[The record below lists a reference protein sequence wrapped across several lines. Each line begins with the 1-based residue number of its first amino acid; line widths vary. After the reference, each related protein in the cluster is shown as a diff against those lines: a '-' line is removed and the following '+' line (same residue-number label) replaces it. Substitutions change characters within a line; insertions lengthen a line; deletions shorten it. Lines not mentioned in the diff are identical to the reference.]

1 MHIKHTCRT
10 VRAALLGSTIIAS
23 AFSAAAMA
31 QDNAGA
37 SQGASAENGEAQGNA
52 IIVTATRREETV
64 QDVPFNI
71 AAVTADDL
79 AEQRAF
85 NLREASRLVPGVF
98 LVDNGPR
105 NNSLVVFRG
114 LSADPLTSNDGGDN
128 GGTVGTYLG
137 EIPLPVDLRLKD
149 VQRVEFLIGPQGT
162 LYGAGTLGGAI
173 RYIPNRANLDEFS
186 LDLRSD
192 LYTYKA
198 GDGISHD
205 NGATINLPIVP
216 GRIAFRGS
224 LDYLD
229 DKGFI
234 DYPYAVAQVGVSNP
248 DDFAD
253 PSNFDGKE
261 DVNDEQTLT
270 ARAVLRVQPADWFD
284 VEFSYTL
291 QDQETGGRQ
300 ISNFRVDS
308 LPVEIGKYES
318 ALRVVEPNDRKTQL
332 FAIEATADLGFA
344 QLTSATGWSTEDETG
359 QRDQTD
365 LLIALEYS
373 YEAFP
378 NFTSFT
384 LEDSDIRAFTHEM
397 RLVSQHS
404 GPFEWIVGG
413 FYQNFRFD
421 GFSKE
426 FTPGFDQFAV
436 DEFGGVQLR
445 PDVLEYFSVDRQKLE
460 ELGLYGELTYNLT
473 DRWSVTGGV
482 RYYDYDFQAAS
493 AVDIPLFRTVFLG
506 DPQDSIELDFQD
518 VGQKDDGFLFKL
530 NTSFDVTDDVLVYA
544 TYSEGFRIGSA
555 NGVALCPDPLPS
567 TQIVCALPN
576 EFQYFPD
583 TTNNYE
589 LGFKS
594 QLADRTI
601 TLNGALYY
609 IKWNGPQVSS
619 ATVNGSQPITVNG
632 AGAESKGFEL
642 AFAWEPTPGL
652 NFRGTYAYTD
662 PKFTADAIDLISY
675 FVPPGFSAPPDA
687 NGNEDRLDGQDGD
700 RLPGSPKN
708 QFAFYASYEW
718 PVSSSVDLGISYN
731 FNAQSNVLR
740 TPGNRGNGYVIPGFS
755 IHGVALTA
763 KSDSWTAQLY
773 ADNVLNKYAVGGVRG
788 NPDYNQVLA
797 DINGDPVYQR
807 TFGEFVLAP
816 RTIGLRLT
824 YSY

>member
-1 MHIKHTCRT
+1 MNIANTRQMM
-10 VRAALLGSTIIAS
+10 RAALLGSTIIATAWATPGS
-23 AFSAAAMA
+23 AQEIEEETATGATA
-31 QDNAGA
+31 DNV
-37 SQGASAENGEAQGNA
+37 
-52 IIVTATRREETV
+52 IVVTATRREESV

-71 AAVTADDL
+71 SAVSGEDL
-79 AEQRAF
+79 TEAGAF

-98 LVDNGPR
+98 FVDNGAR

-114 LSADPLTSNDGGDN
+114 LSADPLGSNDGGGN

-137 EIPLPVDLRLKD
+137 EVPLLVDLRLKD

-162 LYGAGTLGGAI
+162 LYGSGTLGGAI
-173 RYIPNRANLDEFS
+173 RYIPNKADLDEFS
-186 LDLRSD
+186 ASVRAD
-192 LYTYKA
+192 LYTIKS

-205 NGATINLPIVP
+205 TGVTLNLPIVP
-216 GRIAFRGS
+216 GVLAFRGS

-234 DYPYAVAQVGVSNP
+234 DYPYAVRTVGVSNP

-253 PSNFDGKE
+253 PTNFNPLK

-270 ARAVLRVQPADWFD
+270 ARAVLGAAPTDWL
-284 VEFSYTL
+284 EFELAYTL

-300 ISNFRVDS
+300 LSNRGIDT
-308 LPVEIGKYES
+308 LPVNLGKYES
-318 ALRVVEPNDRKTQL
+318 AMRVPEPNDRKTQL
-332 FAIEATADLGFA
+332 FSIEATADLGFA
-344 QLTSATGWSTEDETG
+344 QLTSATGWATEDETG

-384 LEDSDIRAFTHEM
+384 LEDSDIRAFTQEV
-397 RLVSQHS
+397 RLVSTHG
-404 GPFEWIVGG
+404 GPISWIVGG
-413 FYQNFRFD
+413 FYQNSRFN

-436 DEFGGVQLR
+436 DEFGGIQLR
-445 PDVLEYFSVDRQKLE
+445 PDALEYFSVDVQKLT
-460 ELGLYGELTYNLT
+460 ELGLYGEVTFGIT

-482 RYYDYDFQAAS
+482 RYYDYDFQAQS
-493 AVDIPLFRTVFLG
+493 AVDIPLFRTVFDG
-506 DPQDSIELDFQD
+506 DAPDSIVLDFQE

-544 TYSEGFRIGSA
+544 TYSEGFRTGSA
-555 NGVALCPDPLPS
+555 NGVALCPTPLPN

-594 QLADRTI
+594 QFADNTV
-601 TLNGALYY
+601 TLNGAVYY
-609 IKWNGPQVSS
+609 IKWNGPQVAS
-619 ATVNGSQPITVNG
+619 ATVNGSQPITING
-632 AGAESKGFEL
+632 AAAESKGFEL
-642 AFAWEPTPGL
+642 ALNWRPVPGL
-652 NFRGTYAYTD
+652 EIGGSYAYTD
-662 PKFTADAIDLISY
+662 PQFTEDAIDLIAY
-675 FVPPGFSAPPDA
+675 FVPPGFSAPDDG
-687 NGNEDRLDGQDGD
+687 NGNEDRLDGLAGD
-700 RLPGSPKN
+700 RLPGSPKSKLSLN
-708 QFAFYASYEW
+708 ASYET
-718 PVSSSVDLGISYN
+718 PLTDTIDLRFGWGMT
-731 FNAQSNVLR
+731 AQSNVLR
-740 TPGNRGNGYVIPGFS
+740 TAGNRGNGYVIPGFAINNFS
-755 IHGVALTA
+755 ISA
-763 KSDSWTAQLY
+763 KTDAWTVTLY
-773 ADNVLNKYAVGGVRG
+773 ADNAFNKYAVGGVRG
-788 NPDYNQVLA
+788 NQDYNQILA

-816 RTIGLRLT
+816 RTIGLRF
-824 YSY
+824 SYDFGG

>member
-1 MHIKHTCRT
+1 MKTRTTGHIA
-10 VRAALLGSTIIAS
+10 RAALLSSSMIATAYAAPALAQDADTAS
-23 AFSAAAMA
+23 A
-31 QDNAGA
+31 
-37 SQGASAENGEAQGNA
+37 SQATDENV
-52 IIVTATRREETV
+52 IIVTATRREESV

-71 AAVTADDL
+71 SAVTAEDL
-79 AEQRAF
+79 VEQGAF

-98 LVDNGPR
+98 FVDNGAR

-114 LSADPLTSNDGGDN
+114 LSADPLGSNDGGGN

-137 EIPLPVDLRLKD
+137 EVPLLVDLRLKD

-162 LYGAGTLGGAI
+162 LYGSGTLGGAI
-173 RYIPNRANLDEFS
+173 RYIPNKADLDSFSGSVRA
-186 LDLRSD
+186 D
-192 LYTYKA
+192 LYTIKD

-205 NGATINLPIVP
+205 TGATLNVPIVP
-216 GRIAFRGS
+216 GKLAFRGS

-234 DYPYAVAQVGVSNP
+234 DYPYAVANVGVSNP
-248 DDFAD
+248 DGFGDA
-253 PSNFDGKE
+253 SNFNGLK

-270 ARAVLRVQPADWFD
+270 ARAVLRAAPTDWFD
-284 VEFSYTL
+284 VELAYTL

-300 ISNFRVDS
+300 LSNRAITT
-308 LPVEIGKYES
+308 LPVELGKYES
-318 ALRVVEPNDRKTQL
+318 AMRVPEPNDRKTQL
-332 FAIEATADLGFA
+332 FSVEATADLGFA
-344 QLTSATGWSTEDETG
+344 QLTSATGWATEDETG

-384 LEDSDIRAFTHEM
+384 LEDSDIRAFTQEV
-397 RLVSQHS
+397 RLVSQHG
-404 GPFEWIVGG
+404 GPFQWIVGG
-413 FYQNFRFD
+413 FYQNFRFS

-436 DEFGGVQLR
+436 DEFGGIQLR
-445 PDVLEYFSVDRQKLE
+445 PDSLEYFSVDEQKLE
-460 ELGLYGELTYNLT
+460 ELGFYGELTFDIT
-473 DRWSVTGGV
+473 DRWSVTGGI
-482 RYYDYDFQAAS
+482 RYYDYDFQASS
-493 AVDIPLFRTVFLG
+493 AVDIPLFRTVFDG
-506 DPQDSIELDFQD
+506 DDPDSIVLDFQD
-518 VGQKDDGFLFKL
+518 VGQQDDGFLFKL

-555 NGVALCPDPLPS
+555 NGVALCPNPLPN

-642 AFAWEPTPGL
+642 AASWEPIRGL
-652 NFRGTYAYTD
+652 QFSGSYAYTD
-662 PKFTADAIDLISY
+662 PTFTKDAIDLIAY
-675 FVPPGFSAPPDA
+675 FVPPGFSAPLDPS
-687 NGNEDRLDGQDGD
+687 GNEDRLDGKAGD
-700 RLPGSPKN
+700 RLPGSPKHKGSF
-708 QFAFYASYEW
+708 FAKYET
-718 PVSSSVDLGISYN
+718 PVTDTIDLGLSYG
-731 FNAQSNVLR
+731 FTAQSNVLR
-740 TPGNRGNGYVIPGFS
+740 TAGNRGNGYKIPGFS
-755 IHGVALTA
+755 IHNVAVSA
-763 KSDSWTAQLY
+763 KSDSWSLTLY
-773 ADNVLNKYAVGGVRG
+773 ADNVFNKYAVGGVRG

-816 RTIGLRLT
+816 RTIGLRMT
-824 YSY
+824 YDFGG